1 MKTIYLLS
9 VRLVWMLVIVLLK
22 FLYNHYLYDIK
33 EIQREEREWEL

>member
-22 FLYNHYLYDIK
+22 FLYNHIYTI
-33 EIQREEREWEL
+33 